1 MNRMGQKMNT
11 LAVVGLFA
19 AVGCVGWRGQTIT
32 APDKV
37 PQIEQKAQQVI
48 TINIKTMLDGSA
60 SFVGGAVEGKYLKEA
75 VQKHYKEANLNFS
88 LNDDAISSGYLITYN
103 WDRKSTTN
111 KVLGGIM
118 GFVSGITLTVIPFWS
133 SYDMETKVRVYK
145 SGTILKEYVYS
156 GEQTDFFQIL
166 MLLGMPFA
174 HPNYATDK
182 IADAVVRK
190 SLEDI
195 KKDIQFK

>member
-1 MNRMGQKMNT
+1 MNNLKQKLHI
-11 LAVVGLFA
+11 LAGVYLLTA
-19 AVGCVGWRGQTIT
+19 LGCVGWRGQTIA

-37 PQIEQKAQQVI
+37 PQIEYKVQQPI
-48 TINIKTMLDGSA
+48 TVNIKTMLDGSA

-75 VQKHYKEANLNFS
+75 VQKHYKDANLNFS
-88 LNDDAISSGYLITYN
+88 INDDAISSGYLITYN
-103 WDRKSTTN
+103 WDRKGTTN

-145 SGTILKEYVYS
+145 SGTILKEYAYT

-166 MLLGMPFA
+166 MILGMPFA
-174 HPNYATDK
+174 HPNYSTEK
-182 IADAVVRK
+182 IADAVVRR